1 MKHKNF
7 EETKELYEFDN
18 SSSSQYKKIKKDFNT
33 LKKRYFYIKILFCSL
48 IIINIIIIIKNYFF
62 KSTPDSSKEIQNKII
77 IDKETRKITDKNNEG
92 PPKENDNNNKETS
105 KIIDKNIIEKRINFL
120 KPISLH
126 SPNKNINCND
136 FNNDYFKET
145 EFIINKEQERPHFEL
160 INKKRTFEK
169 RLPLTSEIGCKPHFT
184 ENELGAFLS
193 FLTKDTI
200 YFETGSGC
208 SSVIAKYYA
217 KKSYAVEG
225 CKEYYDKGIANGLK
239 DNLIFK
245 DLKPNNN
252 QWSYPGRRST
262 LDDWKNYFQAYDRSY
277 NADVILIDGRF
288 KVATA
293 MDMFDKIND
302 DTIVLVHEY
311 SDRPSYFVIEKYYQL
326 VYHWDRIAAFI
337 KKKDVKSIPL
347 EVQQNYWNDPL

>member
-1 MKHKNF
+1 MFH
-7 EETKELYEFDN
+7 
-18 SSSSQYKKIKKDFNT
+18 
-33 LKKRYFYIKILFCSL
+33 
-48 IIINIIIIIKNYFF
+48 
-62 KSTPDSSKEIQNKII
+62 
-77 IDKETRKITDKNNEG
+77 IDK
-92 PPKENDNNNKETS
+92 
-105 KIIDKNIIEKRINFL
+105 KRINFL

-145 EFIINKEQERPHFEL
+145 EFIINKEQERPHLEV

-225 CKEYYDKGIANGLK
+225 CKEYYDKGVENGLK